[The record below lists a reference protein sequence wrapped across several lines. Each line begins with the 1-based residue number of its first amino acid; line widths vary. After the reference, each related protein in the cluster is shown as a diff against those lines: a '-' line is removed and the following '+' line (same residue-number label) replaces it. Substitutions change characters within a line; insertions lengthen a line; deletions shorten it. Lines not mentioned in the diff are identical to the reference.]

1 MVRFKKTLIKEY
13 PMKTTNECKKNIS
26 ADRFLV
32 ITCLSA
38 VLALAGCQQ
47 EDTAEKAEQKID
59 HAAENAEQKIEH
71 TTETADQKIE
81 AAKESLD
88 QKADSAKESIDDST
102 DASKGE
108 LEKARQ
114 KIDRTAE
121 NAKQEIGQ
129 ATEKAGKELEG
140 GKEKAVIDDEYFDDS
155 EKITMNVKEAILNDP
170 LLKASQI
177 EVTVVNGVVKLS
189 GTVDSEQSIGRA
201 MEVANSQK
209 NVKSVETNL
218 IVNANSQRK

>member
-1 MVRFKKTLIKEY
+1 
-13 PMKTTNECKKNIS
+13 MKTTNEYKKNIS

-32 ITCLSA
+32 ITCLS
-38 VLALAGCQQ
+38 VILGLTGCQQ
-47 EDTAEKAEQKID
+47 EGTAEKAGQKID
-59 HAAENAEQKIEH
+59 HTAGNAE
-71 TTETADQKIE
+71 QKIE
-81 AAKESLD
+81 AAKESLE
-88 QKADSAKESIDDST
+88 QKGDSAKEYIDESI

-108 LEKARQ
+108 LEKAGQ
-114 KIDRTAE
+114 KIDQAAE

-129 ATEKAGKELEG
+129 ATEKVGKELQG
-140 GKEKAVIDDEYFDDS
+140 GKEKVVIDDEYFDDS
-155 EKITMNVKEAILNDP
+155 ENITMNVKEAILNDP

-177 EVTVVNGVVKLS
+177 EVATVNGVVKLS

>member
-1 MVRFKKTLIKEY
+1 
-13 PMKTTNECKKNIS
+13 MKTTNEYKKNIS

-47 EDTAEKAEQKID
+47 EDTAEKAGQKID
-59 HAAENAEQKIEH
+59 RAAENAEQKIEQ
-71 TTETADQKIE
+71 TTEKADQKIE
-81 AAKESLD
+81 ATKESLD
-88 QKADSAKESIDDST
+88 QKADSAKEYIDDSI

-114 KIDRTAE
+114 KIDRAAE
-121 NAKQEIGQ
+121 NAKQAIGQ

-140 GKEKAVIDDEYFDDS
+140 GKDEAVINEEYFNES
-155 EKITMNVKEAILNDP
+155 ENITMKVKEAILNDP
-170 LLKASQI
+170 MLKASQI
-177 EVTVVNGVVKLS
+177 EVAVVNGVVKLS

-201 MEVANSQK
+201 MEVASSQK
-209 NVKSVETNL
+209 NVKSVQTDL
-218 IVNANSQRK
+218 IVNATSPG

>member
-1 MVRFKKTLIKEY
+1 MVRFKKTLTKEY

-71 TTETADQKIE
+71 TTEKANQKID

-88 QKADSAKESIDDST
+88 QKADSAKEYIDEST

-108 LEKARQ
+108 LEKERQ
-114 KIDRTAE
+114 NIDRAAE

-140 GKEKAVIDDEYFDDS
+140 GKEKAVVNEVYFNDS
-155 EKITMNVKEAILNDP
+155 ENITTNVKKAILNDP
-170 LLKASQI
+170 MLKASQI
-177 EVTVVNGVVKLS
+177 EVAVVNGVVKLS

-209 NVKSVETNL
+209 NVRSVETDL
-218 IVNANSQRK
+218 IVNANSQKK

>member
-1 MVRFKKTLIKEY
+1 
-13 PMKTTNECKKNIS
+13 MKTTNEYKKNIS
-26 ADRFLV
+26 ADRLLM
-32 ITCLSA
+32 ISCLSA

-59 HAAENAEQKIEH
+59 HAAENAEQKIEY
-71 TTETADQKIE
+71 TTEKANQKID

-88 QKADSAKESIDDST
+88 QKADSAKDYIDEST

-108 LEKARQ
+108 LEKERQ
-114 KIDRTAE
+114 KIDRAAE

-140 GKEKAVIDDEYFDDS
+140 GKEKAVVNEVYFNDS
-155 EKITMNVKEAILNDP
+155 ENITTNVKKAILNDP
-170 LLKASQI
+170 MLKASQI
-177 EVTVVNGVVKLS
+177 EVAVVNGVVKLS

-209 NVKSVETNL
+209 NVRSVETNL
-218 IVNANSQRK
+218 IVNANSQKK